1 MARLDGKVALVTGA
15 AQGIGAVFAKGMAAE
30 GAKVAISDLD
40 SGRTIVDIIKQAGGE
55 ALDVP
60 ADVADEASIAAAVQ
74 KTVAEFGRLD
84 ILVNNAAIFTM
95 VERKKFDEIP
105 QDEWDRVMAVNVR
118 GVWLAAKSAVPEMRK
133 NGYGKIINISSGR
146 AFKGSTHFLH
156 YDASKAAVLGITKSL
171 ARELG
176 ADNICVNALA
186 PGSTASEN
194 VMKRSTDLGSSM
206 AGTVNSR
213 ALKRVETPEDLL
225 GACVFLASPESDFM
239 TGQSLVVDGGAAM
252 H

>member
-1 MARLDGKVALVTGA
+1 M
-15 AQGIGAVFAKGMAAE
+15 AVFVTLSALRGERVAAS
-30 GAKVAISDLD
+30 A
-40 SGRTIVDIIKQAGGE
+40 
-55 ALDVP
+55 

-95 VERKKFDEIP
+95 VERKTFDEIP

-118 GVWLAAKSAVPEMRK
+118 GVWLAAKAAVPEMRK

-213 ALKRVETPEDLL
+213 ALKRCIE
-225 GACVFLASPESDFM
+225 ARHW
-239 TGQSLVVDGGAAM
+239 GAASGQWGRRPAWRLNREQGLIFRRFRITNRAAD
-252 H
+252 HGPYDPIV